1 MQKWVSI
8 LLLAA
13 LATGCKA
20 PDAPIVK
27 GMENLQVV
35 QLAADSIFLNVQ
47 LRINNPNRF
56 VIRVLAAEARC
67 LADQQPIGHARLTSA
82 FDLPASADTL
92 MPVQLHL
99 STRYLLSNSLNLLF
113 NPAPLPYLL
122 DGTVLAAAR
131 GIKKRI
137 PLQQAGEISRQQLK
151 QMLEK

>member
-8 LLLAA
+8 LLAA
-13 LATGCKA
+13 LATGCKV
-20 PDAPIVK
+20 PDAPMVK
-27 GMENLQVV
+27 GIGNMQVV
-35 QLAADSIFLNVQ
+35 KLAADSILLNVQ

-67 LADQQPIGHARLTSA
+67 MADQQPIGHARLASA

-92 MPVQLHL
+92 MPLDVRL

-122 DGTVLAAAR
+122 DGTVLATAR

-137 PLQQAGEISRQQLK
+137 PLQQAGEISRQQLR
-151 QMLEK
+151 QWLEE